1 MKKDYAEFLL
11 EKTKEDYNLISE
23 EFARTRAFPSE
34 DIKALADYS
43 RPGEKILDFG
53 CGSGR
58 LFAALKDK
66 AIEYFGADV
75 SPKQIE
81 IAKRNYPEA
90 DFRITSGL
98 VLDFP
103 ENFFDKV
110 YAIAVLHHLPSLE
123 LRLQL
128 LKELKRVLKPAGQLF
143 LRVWDIWPD
152 RKKRKLFWQFAFL
165 KLIGKNK
172 LDFGDIFMS
181 WKDSQGKI
189 LAERYYHCFT
199 KRELKRLAKQA
210 GFKIV
215 KNWQAGEKE
224 KANLY
229 LIAEK

>member
-43 RPGEKILDFG
+43 RLGEKILDFG

-58 LFAALKDK
+58 LFAALKDRG
-66 AIEYFGADV
+66 IEYFGADV

-81 IAKRNYPEA
+81 IAKRTYPEA

-165 KLIGKNK
+165 KLIGKSK
-172 LDFGDIFMS
+172 LDFGDIFMP
-181 WKDSQGKI
+181 WKDSQGKV

-199 KRELKRLAKQA
+199 KRELKRLARQA

-215 KNWQAGEKE
+215 KSWPAGEKE

>member
-152 RKKRKLFWQFAFL
+152 REKRKLFWQFAFL

-199 KRELKRLAKQA
+199 KRELKRLARQA